1 MKSIKRGVLICLI
14 LAFAAAT
21 AYSGDVK
28 KGEVIFNDS
37 SLGTNGKSCNSC
49 HANGK
54 GIDAGKK
61 TFEILGTKQE
71 SMEGAVNFC
80 IEMALSGTALEKN
93 SEKMNDLVS
102 YLKTVKGKKK
112 RERVTPGY

>member
-1 MKSIKRGVLICLI
+1 MKSIKRGVLICLV
-14 LAFAAAT
+14 LSFAAST

-28 KGEVIFNDS
+28 KGEAIFNDS

-49 HANGK
+49 HPDGK
-54 GIDAGKK
+54 GIEASKK
-61 TFEILGTKQE
+61 TFKILGTKQE
-71 SMEGAVNFC
+71 SIEGAVNFC
-80 IEMALSGTALEKN
+80 IEMALSGKALEKD

-102 YLKTVKGKKK
+102 YLNTVKGKKK